1 MELEAQNHSPITDHR
16 SPITNPPMTPATRD
30 TIAADKAH
38 TWHPF
43 TPMEAWCAPEHEP
56 LVLVSGEGALLRDS
70 EGREYLDGNS
80 SIWTNLHGHRHPNI
94 DAAIRAQLD
103 RVAHTSFLGFTHPL
117 AAQLARELV
126 ALWPADSLTR
136 VFFSDDG
143 STAIEVAL
151 KMALQ
156 FWRLNGQPERRVFV
170 SFRDAYHG
178 DTLGAAS
185 LGGIGLFQG
194 AFNHGLE
201 VRNVPTFD
209 DLAGMNGRDVAG
221 VIIEPLIQG
230 AAGMRLWPRGLLRG
244 LRQWCDDRGV
254 LLIADEVM
262 TGFGRTGTMFACEQ
276 EGVVPDFIALAKGLT
291 GGYLPLAAT
300 LTTDRVFRAFLGGP
314 DRALYY
320 GHSYTAN
327 QLGCAAALAS
337 LAIFREE
344 NVLTTLG
351 EKIARLTAL
360 LAPLAQQPNVAE
372 IRQCGFIAGI
382 ELQQADGMPFPTDKR
397 IGTQVCLAAREH
409 GLLTRP
415 IRDTIVLM
423 PPYCITDDQ
432 LGQSVAAIA
441 QAVEEVCPRA

>member
-1 MELEAQNHSPITDHR
+1 MRN
-16 SPITNPPMTPATRD
+16 PMTD
-30 TIAADKAH
+30 TASLIAADKAH
-38 TWHPF
+38 CWHPF
-43 TPMEAWCAPEHEP
+43 TPMADWCAAEHEP

-70 EGREYLDGNS
+70 EGREYIDGNS
-80 SIWTNLHGHRHPNI
+80 SIWTNLHGHGNAKI

-117 AAQLARELV
+117 AGQLAAELV
-126 ALWPADSLTR
+126 ALWPTDSLTR

-156 FWRLNGQPERRVFV
+156 FWRQTGEERRRVFV

-194 AFNHGLE
+194 AFRQGLE
-201 VRNVPTFD
+201 TKCVESFEALDELDANTI
-209 DLAGMNGRDVAG
+209 AG
-221 VIIEPLIQG
+221 VVIEPLIQG
-230 AAGMRLWPRGLLRG
+230 AAGMRLWPRGLLAS
-244 LRQWCDDRGV
+244 LRRWCDEHGTF
-254 LLIADEVM
+254 LIADEVM

-300 LTTDRVFRAFLGGP
+300 LTTERVFEAFLGGAN
-314 DRALYY
+314 RAFYY

-327 QLGCAAALAS
+327 QLGCAAALANLS
-337 LAIFREE
+337 IFREE
-344 NVLTTLG
+344 SVLEVLRG
-351 EKIARLTAL
+351 KIARMAEML
-360 LAPLAQQPNVAE
+360 LALATQDHVADV
-372 IRQCGFIAGI
+372 RQCGFIAGI
-382 ELQQADGMPFPTDKR
+382 ELKRDGREAFPAADR
-397 IGTQVCLAAREH
+397 IGARVCLAARRH

-415 IRDTIVLM
+415 IRDTLVLM
-423 PPYCITDDQ
+423 PPYCISDAQ
-432 LGQSVAAIA
+432 LEQSVDAFSKAIA
-441 QAVEEVCPRA
+441 EVV